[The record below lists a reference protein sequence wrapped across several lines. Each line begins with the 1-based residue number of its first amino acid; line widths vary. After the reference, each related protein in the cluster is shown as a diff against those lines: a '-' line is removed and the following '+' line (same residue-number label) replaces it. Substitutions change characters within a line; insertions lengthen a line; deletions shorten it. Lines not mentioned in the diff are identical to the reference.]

1 MKLFSPAISTY
12 SNSHG
17 QFVNS
22 SWNKM
27 EKSKNKQGKE
37 RRQRDGQVNPH
48 VQMSCFCI
56 VLLFQALLL
65 IPLFLCKNTLVW
77 GGCIKS
83 PLSIKSVVSHPMPL
97 SGNQDA
103 PGAAFFNQE
112 SSAGFER
119 QTRFS
124 CKDPLRMKTA
134 CTLSIWQIYWLQRH
148 LCWHG
153 L

>member
-1 MKLFSPAISTY
+1 
-12 SNSHG
+12 
-17 QFVNS
+17 
-22 SWNKM
+22 M

-124 CKDPLRMKTA
+124 CKDRSISHFLQISGFSSAPFLLHLP
-134 CTLSIWQIYWLQRH
+134 TLHRLWDMLI
-148 LCWHG
+148 
-153 L
+153 